1 MGTPAGG
8 ELWPLPADLPREAS
22 NLLAETLHL
31 SLRRVQIAHSGGQIL
46 PMELFLRSRSH
57 SLECSAGIAPSP
69 QVAMILRSLT
79 ALLLLPSFAGAQQEG
94 NLADSLPAN
103 TLLYFEIPS
112 IPALRD
118 GLQSGAMGRIW
129 QDEEVQGFLGGLV
142 DEGMAQF
149 TQGMG
154 MMAEQGMPVQFM
166 SWDAMQRLELGFSMG
181 GEGLPAAPSMM
192 LAVQITFA
200 DGLAEQ
206 AFQMISGA
214 MASAGPADIS
224 TGDNGS
230 LMKIAA
236 MGEGQPDLELRR
248 TGNRLRFTA
257 KNVDASGSSLASSAA
272 FQRARAQVL
281 KPGMACYGYY
291 NPRVGV
297 EMQRSFLNFGNGDSQ
312 VESMAEA
319 MSAFAESAVGNA
331 EAVAFS
337 SGWKDGMSVG
347 ATFVDFGGKPAGWAY
362 AADPADRAMAQYI
375 PSDATNFTIASMG
388 GTEGVSEFLAGF
400 DGVLADEAMAQNV
413 AIWAEAEPI
422 SHSWFVGENRPLL
435 DAALKGFGT
444 RSLGYS
450 SPTRGSRTLIELTDP
465 AAIQAAATPLVKT
478 VAQLLDSV
486 EGMPVALRAK
496 RESPRSNPQ
505 MTVPVYYLRLKPEA
519 LPPEF
524 AQVSM
529 FIGNI
534 EPAFAISPD
543 GWLVMS
549 STRADVRAIIR
560 SGLKPEPRNISENA
574 EAQGFLDRAPDA
586 AISLAW
592 SDPRPGVTST
602 MGMVQAASG
611 LIGMQMDPSMLP
623 VDLAKMPSATAL
635 NRHLRPSESFSW
647 RDEDGMKSWSSG
659 SFGMADFLATAGY
672 ALPTAAMAMMTFA
685 PMMSESSRPEMIMEN
700 TPAPPHVHHEHTDPH
715 SQTHAELARLQTGII
730 IYQIL
735 NDAYPSNLT
744 QLLEASEDGQPYIDS
759 PQAGLRQDAWGNDF
773 IYQPTGDAFK
783 LYSVGPN
790 GQDEGGQGDD
800 LTVEG

>member
-1 MGTPAGG
+1 
-8 ELWPLPADLPREAS
+8 
-22 NLLAETLHL
+22 
-31 SLRRVQIAHSGGQIL
+31 
-46 PMELFLRSRSH
+46 
-57 SLECSAGIAPSP
+57 
-69 QVAMILRSLT
+69 MILRSLT
-79 ALLLLPSFAGAQQEG
+79 ALLFLPSFAVAQQDD

-103 TLLYFEIPS
+103 TLLYFEIPNVQ
-112 IPALRD
+112 ALRD
-118 GLQSGAMGRIW
+118 GLQTGAMGRIW
-129 QDEEVQGFLGGLV
+129 QDEEVQGFVGGLV
-142 DEGMAQF
+142 QEGMGQYS
-149 TQGMG
+149 QSME

-166 SWDAMQRLELGFSMG
+166 SWDAMQRIELGFSIDG
-181 GEGLPAAPSMM
+181 SGLPEAPSLMVA
-192 LAVQITFA
+192 LQITFA

-206 AFQMISGA
+206 AFELLSGLL
-214 MASAGPADIS
+214 ASEAPVDIS
-224 TGDNGS
+224 KGENGS
-230 LMKIAA
+230 IMKMSAS
-236 MGEGQPDLELRR
+236 EPGQPSVELVR

-257 KNVDASGSSLASSAA
+257 TNTGAATSSLSASAS
-272 FQRARAQVL
+272 FQRARAEVL
-281 KPGMACYGYY
+281 KPGMACFGYY

-297 EMQRSFLNFGNGDSQ
+297 QMQRSFLNFGSGDSQ
-312 VESMAEA
+312 LDSMAEA

-347 ATFVDFGGKPAGWAY
+347 ATFVDFGGKPSGWAY
-362 AADPADRAMAQYI
+362 AAAPADRAMVQYV
-375 PSDATNFTIASMG
+375 PADATDFSIAGMG
-388 GTEGVSEFLAGF
+388 GSDGVSEFLTSF
-400 DGVLADEAMAQNV
+400 DGVLADEAMAKNV

-435 DAALKGFGT
+435 DAALNGFGE
-444 RSLGYS
+444 RVLSYS
-450 SPTRGSRTLIELTDP
+450 SPTRGSRTLVELTDP
-465 AAIQAAATPLVKT
+465 AAMQAAASPLVKT
-478 VAQLLDSV
+478 IAQLLDSV

-496 RESPRSNPQ
+496 RESPRSDPQ

-519 LPPEF
+519 IPPEF

-549 STRADVRAIIR
+549 MNRSDVRAIVR
-560 SGLKPEPRNISENA
+560 SGLKPEANNISSNV
-574 EAQGFLDRAPDA
+574 EAKGFLDRAPDS

-592 SDPRPGVTST
+592 SDPRPAVTAT
-602 MGMVQAASG
+602 MGMVQAATG

-623 VDLAKMPSATAL
+623 VDLTKMPSANAF

-659 SFGMADFLATAGY
+659 SFGMGDFFGTLGY

-685 PMMSESSRPEMIMEN
+685 PMMTDMGTMEMVPTE
-700 TPAPPHVHHEHTDPH
+700 TVRVDSDPL
-715 SQTHAELARLQTGII
+715 SATHAELARLQTGII

-735 NDAYPSNLT
+735 NDEYPANLE
-744 QLLEASEDGQPYIDS
+744 QLLESSEDGQPYIDA
-759 PQAGLRQDAWGNDF
+759 PQAGLRNDGWGSGF
-773 IYQPTGDAFK
+773 IYHPTGDEFK

-800 LTVEG
+800 VTVEG